1 MADFVIVGCACC
13 KVTLLACPPVQD
25 CADLRATGGTPM
37 DEAVE
42 LAIERLARCMAEYP
56 EGR

>member
-1 MADFVIVGCACC
+1 
-13 KVTLLACPPVQD
+13 
-25 CADLRATGGTPM
+25 M